1 MMTPSGNF
9 QDQLRCISTSG
20 HWIAVSSLWTYILKF
35 ILKVSSTS
43 SLVKDLLQKENFSME
58 ILEKIFN

>member
-1 MMTPSGNF
+1 MTPSGNF
-9 QDQLRCISTSG
+9 QVQLRCISTSD
-20 HWIAVSSLWTYILKF
+20 HRMAVSSLRTVILNF
-35 ILKVSSTS
+35 ILKVSTTS